1 MTPASASVAPASA
14 PVAPASTPVVS
25 APTEEYII
33 KEEGK
38 YCDKT
43 DPARIDKGKDLDGLS
58 KLDCK
63 KACASETDCY
73 EYAWAGLSN
82 GNKYCVLSKKGC

>member
-1 MTPASASVAPASA
+1 MAPAS
-14 PVAPASTPVVS
+14 SPVVP

-43 DPARIDKGKDLDGLS
+43 DPAWIDKDLDGLN

-73 EYAWAGLSN
+73 EYGWAGLSN
-82 GNKYCVLSKKGC
+82 GNKYCSLYKKGC